1 MNSYKTAFS
10 YIFVVQIKKTT
21 IMGAID
27 KNKNEDKKDELY
39 KDIETDGVT
48 KNVAGEQTIQTE
60 ETKILKSDDKSDGRE
75 VLIGKKLEE
84 VEKVEEDHESLQRR
98 ILNKLMK

>member
-1 MNSYKTAFS
+1 MG
-10 YIFVVQIKKTT
+10 T
-21 IMGAID
+21 ID
-27 KNKNEDKKDELY
+27 NNKDENKDKKLY
-39 KDIETDGVT
+39 KNVDTDGVT

-60 ETKILKSDDKSDGRE
+60 ETKIIKSDDKSDGKE
-75 VLIGKKLEE
+75 VLIGKKIEE

>member
-1 MNSYKTAFS
+1 MG
-10 YIFVVQIKKTT
+10 T
-21 IMGAID
+21 ID
-27 KNKNEDKKDELY
+27 NNKDENKDKKLY
-39 KDIETDGVT
+39 KNVDTDGVT

-60 ETKILKSDDKSDGRE
+60 ETKIIKSEDKSDGKE
-75 VLIGKKLEE
+75 VLIGKKIEE

>member
-1 MNSYKTAFS
+1 MGTRDNS
-10 YIFVVQIKKTT
+10 
-21 IMGAID
+21 
-27 KNKNEDKKDELY
+27 KNEDKKEELY
-39 KDIETDGVT
+39 KDIDTDGVT

>member
-1 MNSYKTAFS
+1 
-10 YIFVVQIKKTT
+10 
-21 IMGAID
+21 MGTSD
-27 KNKNEDKKDELY
+27 KNNKEDKNDGLY
-39 KDIETDGVT
+39 KEIDTDGVT

-75 VLIGKKLEE
+75 VLIGKKLED